1 MAERRSEREP
11 SRLDRRSVRLA
22 FERAAATYDNAAVLQ
37 REVGQ
42 RLAERLGVIRLQP
55 AVVLDA
61 GCGTGD
67 AMGELRT
74 RYPEALLIGLDLA
87 LNMTVAAR
95 ARLTQT
101 SVEGSLLRRVWALR
115 ALRAPARAER
125 SQLICGDVGQLP
137 LAPDA
142 VDMVW
147 SNLCLQWVDDLPRVF
162 AEFRRVLKVDGLLSF
177 TTFGPDTL
185 KELRA
190 AFAAVDGG
198 IHINRFVDMHDV
210 GDMLIHAGFGDPVID
225 MEVITVTYTDPL
237 ALMRELKAIGAHNA
251 NADRRR
257 GLTGRQGWQRM
268 LAALD
273 TFRRDGRIPATYEI
287 VYGHAWKP
295 KPRISADGRAIV
307 RFERGRGTHT

>member
-1 MAERRSEREP
+1 MAESRSDGAP
-11 SRLDRRSVRLA
+11 SRLDRRSVRRA

-61 GCGTGD
+61 GCGTGE

-95 ARLTQT
+95 SRLAQA
-101 SVEGSLLRRVWALR
+101 SVERSLLRRLWALR
-115 ALRAPARAER
+115 APTRAER
-125 SQLICGDVGQLP
+125 SQLICADVGQIP
-137 LAPDA
+137 LAADA

-147 SNLCLQWVDDLPRVF
+147 SNLCLQWVDDLPDVF
-162 AEFRRVLKVDGLLSF
+162 AEFRRILKVDGLLSF

-198 IHINRFVDMHDV
+198 THINRFIDMHDV

-225 MEVITVTYTDPL
+225 MEMITVTYTDPL
-237 ALMRELKAIGAHNA
+237 VLMRELKAIGAHNA
-251 NADRRR
+251 NADRKR

-268 LAALD
+268 LATLD

-295 KPRISADGRAIV
+295 TPRISADGRAIV
-307 RFERGRGTHT
+307 RFEPSRGTRS